1 MSTASNSAVHNTSP
15 PLYCVQLSGVVAY
28 ISAKDIPRGGKN
40 EVYDDVLF
48 AEGSV
53 HYVGQR
59 LGLIIASSQVTSPH

>member
-1 MSTASNSAVHNTSP
+1 MSTASNSAVHNTFLP
-15 PLYCVQLSGVVAY
+15 PCCVQLSGVVAY